1 MPQTTKPFKP
11 CDGVKRCQA
20 DAYNTYIY
28 NIIYIYICLYTCI
41 IYIYTHIH
49 TVPLCHHFP
58 VRRLIFGP
66 TCHKIVNNQADLVW
80 IINPGDCT
88 TLNFSWVV
96 TNKKIIEPAKF
107 QSLFKQ
113 RFAPGLRLPF
123 GRLALR
129 FFLQIVMV
137 VIPMPHS
144 PNERLAMSSCCEHL
158 GNSVNPMPWAPLV
171 RSGWL
176 VLPLAWHLCCRHC
189 FAATKPLKL
198 GEGGG
203 EWLHKNVA
211 KKCKKMVH
219 DSTKMPQYPIFFVF
233 SSFLIF
239 GEGFHHIRVVSG
251 RPKKVICGTAWVSSG
266 IQDDEMANN
275 GVHAPFSDTP
285 DHAFASAVR
294 GNLW

>member
-1 MPQTTKPFKP
+1 M
-11 CDGVKRCQA
+11 
-20 DAYNTYIY
+20 
-28 NIIYIYICLYTCI
+28 YTCI

-203 EWLHKNVA
+203 EWLHQQKNGSWFNKNA
-211 KKCKKMVH
+211 AI
-219 DSTKMPQYPIFFVF
+219 SYIFFC
-233 SSFLIF
+233 IF
-239 GEGFHHIRVVSG
+239 QLSNFWGGIPSHSG
-251 RPKKVICGTAWVSSG
+251 GQWPPQKGDLWYCLSLFRDSRWW
-266 IQDDEMANN
+266 N
-275 GVHAPFSDTP
+275 GK
-285 DHAFASAVR
+285 
-294 GNLW
+294 

>member
-1 MPQTTKPFKP
+1 MF
-11 CDGVKRCQA
+11 
-20 DAYNTYIY
+20 
-28 NIIYIYICLYTCI
+28 IYIYI
-41 IYIYTHIH
+41 HIH
-49 TVPLCHHFP
+49 TVPLCHHSP

-96 TNKKIIEPAKF
+96 ANKKIIEPAKF

-203 EWLHKNVA
+203 EWLRKNAA
-211 KKCKKMVH
+211 KKNAKNGSWFNKNAAI
-219 DSTKMPQYPIFFVF
+219 SEYPIYFCIFQF
-233 SSFLIF
+233 SNFWGGIPS
-239 GEGFHHIRVVSG
+239 HSG
-251 RPKKVICGTAWVSSG
+251 GQWPPQKVICGTAWVSSG

-285 DHAFASAVR
+285 DHAFASARAFYSLSFVTPTGPTER
-294 GNLW
+294 LERFFFSLWSPQK